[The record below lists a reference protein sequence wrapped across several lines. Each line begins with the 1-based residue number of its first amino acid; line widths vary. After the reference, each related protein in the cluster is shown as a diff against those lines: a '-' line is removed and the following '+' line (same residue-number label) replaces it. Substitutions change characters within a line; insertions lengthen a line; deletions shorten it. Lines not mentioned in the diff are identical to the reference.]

1 MKFLLI
7 SESVLLLP
15 CAGEVSI
22 DTNIAIT
29 EGKFADNICR
39 LADIDARKSTV
50 RVEHESECA
59 ALIINL
65 RALRAEGFKSSGVSE
80 SVSKQEP

>member
-1 MKFLLI
+1 MYLRLI
-7 SESVLLLP
+7 GEGEILLP

-39 LADIDARKSTV
+39 LADIDARESTV

-65 RALRAEGFKSSGVSE
+65 RALRAEGFKIRT
-80 SVSKQEP
+80 SKD